1 MMLLQVGSFCSIGCA
16 SWSLGSLPFSQLRYD
31 VAASHCGGSS
41 SSSTVGG
48 LKLWNNTNALKNGGS
63 FLCSQL
69 AAGGWRKMR
78 EDRKQFASSRY
89 EEDGHVLPSEE
100 ADLFTLSMATNTFA
114 SNFHHEVIKLE
125 DEVAMGREERSL
137 SGSALIKVVGV
148 GGGGCNAVNEMI
160 RSGLLNVEFWAINTD
175 RQALGRSLAPH
186 KLQIGRETTQG
197 RGTGG
202 KTLVG
207 EESATESL
215 AELSMALEGAD
226 LVFIAAGMGGGTGS
240 GAGPVI
246 ARLAKAMGA
255 LTIGIV
261 TEPFAFEG
269 LRRAREAKQAVE
281 VMRHAADTVVVVPN
295 DRLLETVEQE
305 TSMLEAFQL
314 ADDVLRQ
321 GVQGISDI
329 ITVPGLVNVDF
340 ADVKAIMSNAGSAML
355 GIGVGFGKNRA
366 EDVARSAIMSPLLRS
381 VSRPMGI
388 VYNVTGGSDLTLH
401 EVTVAAEIVYSMAD
415 PNANVIFGA
424 VIDEGYQ
431 GMVRMT
437 VIATGFQDPGVVDQK
452 DIRTVDDDI
461 FYWKQNPNRSK
472 LTPVPEILRR
482 RDSRRTSV
490 SRSLR

>member
-1 MMLLQVGSFCSIGCA
+1 M
-16 SWSLGSLPFSQLRYD
+16 
-31 VAASHCGGSS
+31 
-41 SSSTVGG
+41 T
-48 LKLWNNTNALKNGGS
+48 
-63 FLCSQL
+63 
-69 AAGGWRKMR
+69 
-78 EDRKQFASSRY
+78 
-89 EEDGHVLPSEE
+89 
-100 ADLFTLSMATNTFA
+100 
-114 SNFHHEVIKLE
+114 
-125 DEVAMGREERSL
+125 
-137 SGSALIKVVGV
+137 KV
-148 GGGGCNAVNEMI
+148 
-160 RSGLLNVEFWAINTD
+160 
-175 RQALGRSLAPH
+175 
-186 KLQIGRETTQG
+186 
-197 RGTGG
+197 
-202 KTLVG
+202 
-207 EESATESL
+207 
-215 AELSMALEGAD
+215 EL
-226 LVFIAAGMGGGTGS
+226 
-240 GAGPVI
+240 
-246 ARLAKAMGA
+246 
-255 LTIGIV
+255 
-261 TEPFAFEG
+261 
-269 LRRAREAKQAVE
+269 
-281 VMRHAADTVVVVPN
+281 
-295 DRLLETVEQE
+295 
-305 TSMLEAFQL
+305 
-314 ADDVLRQ
+314 Q